1 MGDAAGGVVH
11 VDVNCAASVEPRRST
26 LTPSIARLVGSC
38 RLLTIGAPLA
48 AQVVE
53 VEGGA
58 HKKVLQVVTVNVDG
72 SQGVAET
79 RGESLPIQNLKTKA
93 KRLCF
98 SSLTRKGCVFPSF
111 WIRVRGRGITVATFV
126 KHL

>member
-1 MGDAAGGVVH
+1 MVH

-26 LTPSIARLVGSC
+26 LTPSLVRLVGSR

-79 RGESLPIQNLKTKA
+79 RGESLPIQNLKLVR
-93 KRLCF
+93 KRLTELHAF
-98 SSLTRKGCVFPSF
+98 LSNTG
-111 WIRVRGRGITVATFV
+111 
-126 KHL
+126 